1 MQDEQKQP
9 EKVIRHPDVI
19 TAEIKVVGADLGLI
33 HYQAKLFEGKTN
45 MLLQKLDELH
55 IERHNAVQFEQEKA
69 KHPQIIVPPS
79 KPTEGSHV

>member
-19 TAEIKVVGADLGLI
+19 TAEIKVVGADLGLV
-33 HYQAKLFEGKTN
+33 HYQAKLFEGRAGQ
-45 MLLQKLDELH
+45 LLQKIDELH
-55 IERHNAVQFEQEKA
+55 IERNQAIQLEQEKA

-79 KPTEGSHV
+79 RHEEGSHV